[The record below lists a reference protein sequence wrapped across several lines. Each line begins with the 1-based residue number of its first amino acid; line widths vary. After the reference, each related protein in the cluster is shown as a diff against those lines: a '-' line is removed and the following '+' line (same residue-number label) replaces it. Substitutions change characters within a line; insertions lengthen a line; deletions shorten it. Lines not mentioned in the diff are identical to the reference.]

1 MRSPATSILGRP
13 LALGL
18 VGVVGLLGLA
28 ACGDDDSDDEAV
40 DDAVDDSAPAET
52 STTTDDASADG
63 GTTVDTTTNDL
74 GTILVDSDGNTLYA
88 FVPDEQGPSTCVDDC
103 ASSWPAV
110 AAPAEAGD
118 GVDAALLDESTR
130 PDDGSAQATY
140 NGWPLYYFAGDAAP
154 GDTNG
159 QGVSEVWF
167 VIDPAGSLIEGV

>member
-1 MRSPATSILGRP
+1 MLGRP
-13 LALGL
+13 LTIGL

-28 ACGDDDSDDEAV
+28 SCGDDDGAENSA
-40 DDAVDDSAPAET
+40 DDSASAET
-52 STTTDDASADG
+52 STTTDDAASTDG
-63 GTTVDTTTNDL
+63 GTTVGTTTHDL

-88 FVPDEQGPSTCVDDC
+88 FVPDGQGPSTCVDDC

-110 AAPAEAGD
+110 AAPAEAGE
-118 GVDAALLDESTR
+118 GVDAALLDESSR

-159 QGVSEVWF
+159 QGVNDVWF
-167 VIDPAGSLIEGV
+167 VIDAAGELIEGG